1 MRDATRGVPVGV
13 QTVCRRGEPRRCEHQ
28 RDKVVF
34 SVGSEPTLFMR
45 GILEGDTLLE
55 RLHHPA
61 FGERIR
67 SGAHN
72 ALLDA
77 FLRKANHGCAKFQ
90 GQCHLRVGAA
100 PSTARGL
107 ELNGEY
113 VRYEAEQGG
122 S

>member
-28 RDKVVF
+28 PDKVVF

-67 SGAHN
+67 SGPTT
-72 ALLDA
+72 
-77 FLRKANHGCAKFQ
+77 RCSM
-90 GQCHLRVGAA
+90 R
-100 PSTARGL
+100 S
-107 ELNGEY
+107 
-113 VRYEAEQGG
+113 
-122 S
+122 